1 MLDEIYLRLL
11 VELLPAN
18 LKLNSWETSRLLEQ
32 SRLEEDA
39 GRIYAE
45 LIQQL
50 YHLDPDSNIGL
61 RFGQHLHPG
70 TLCDFSRAL
79 MTSPDF
85 RTVVELISR
94 YHYVHSASY
103 FPSIHIDDATLS
115 IALSYPFKPEVS
127 VSQRRFCAEG
137 VFSYI
142 VNALRETIATD
153 IQPVRLCFDFEQP
166 RYAQEYARHFACE
179 LDFAHPLAM
188 LVLDKKLLN
197 RGLSTSNP
205 TLHSLY
211 LSKCIDQ
218 WRRGPKHRDV
228 CYRAMIALM
237 QKHPESFSSPALA
250 QELNISVRGLQ
261 KRLNKYDQSFS
272 HLSARARRELAKIYL
287 FQQGASIDATAEQLG
302 FQTSSGFRR
311 FFKSEFGQTPAEFLG
326 RRNCAKSA

>member
-32 SRLEEDA
+32 SHHDEDA
-39 GRIYAE
+39 GRMYAE

-50 YHLDPDSNIGL
+50 YHHDPDSNIGL
-61 RFGQHLHPG
+61 RFGQHLHPA

-85 RTVVELISR
+85 HTVVNLISR

-103 FPSIHIDDATLS
+103 FPSIHIDDDTLS
-115 IALSYPFKPEVS
+115 IALTYPFKPQVS
-127 VSQRRFCAEG
+127 LSQRRFCAEG

-142 VNALRETIATD
+142 VNALRETIAAN
-153 IQPVRLCFDFEQP
+153 IQPERICFDFEQP
-166 RYAQEYARHFACE
+166 RYAQEYGRHFACDM
-179 LDFAHPLAM
+179 DFSQPLAM
-188 LVLDKKLLN
+188 LVLDKSLLT
-197 RGLSTSNP
+197 RGLSTTNA

-211 LSKCIDQ
+211 LNKCMDQ
-218 WRRGPKHRDV
+218 WRRGPRYRDI

-237 QKHPESFSSPALA
+237 QQHPESFSSQALA
-250 QELNISVRGLQ
+250 NALNISVRGLQ
-261 KRLNKYDQSFS
+261 KRLNKHDLSFS

-287 FQQGASIDATAEQLG
+287 FQRQATIDLTAEQLG

-311 FFKSEFGQTPAEFLG
+311 FFKSEFGQTPAEFVG
-326 RRNCAKSA
+326 RRSYPRTA